1 MTNKGGDDMAK
12 AKHKPVPEPELVI
25 VPEPIPEPSAVK
37 ETDHVIDHFNFSTGN
52 TTRITSN
59 GKT

>member
-1 MTNKGGDDMAK
+1 MTNKGDDAMAK
-12 AKHKPVPEPELVI
+12 AKVKPAPEPEV
-25 VPEPIPEPSAVK
+25 VKEAEPTIVK

>member
-1 MTNKGGDDMAK
+1 MAK
-12 AKHKPVPEPELVI
+12 AKVKPD
-25 VPEPIPEPSAVK
+25 PIPEIVK
-37 ETDHVIDHFNFSTGN
+37 EPEPVVVKEVAHVIDHFNFSTGN